1 SPCVR
6 PDWWVAW
13 AVTLV
18 GRSRLSG
25 RPSGRGGAMREAA
38 AAAVEPG
45 PKRRRAEEA
54 GSSGAAEGASEARLA
69 AVREELGGVRRRIA
83 SLRAREEQL
92 VQEES
97 GLERG
102 LADASAARARAEA
115 AAQDWTG
122 GFAWD
127 AAVAKALR
135 DVFGHGGFKP
145 LQQEAVNAVL
155 SGRDVFAVMP
165 TGSGK
170 SLCYQLPAALW
181 RGQAKGVGARGV
193 VLVVSPLLALMHDQL
208 RSMRAVGLD
217 ARMLS
222 SDADKV
228 ERKETLAALGAATA
242 TLVYTTP
249 EFLAKSKMALA
260 KLQQAWKAGLLR
272 LVAVDEAHCCSQWG
286 HEFRPDYLKLKVRAL
301 PCVCVC
307 VSLAK
312 GVRISRQPGSL
323 HGTPRDAHRA
333 PGSPWQHEK
342 AETPQGQLWPLREVL
357 RESFPGVPIVALT
370 ATATEAVQQDV
381 ETQLGIRGCLLL
393 RGRYNR
399 PNLFYAVAAK
409 PEKRDDILDWLA
421 EFASARHR
429 GASGLVYCLS
439 CKDVDQVARGLRE
452 RGVRAVPYHAQL
464 QPADRQEAYRAWV
477 AGEASVVVATIAFGM
492 GIDKA
497 DVRFVVHETLPKSV
511 ENYYQESGRAGRDGR
526 PAECVL
532 LYRPADVQRLTS
544 LVAENVNRERN
555 VALVYEMLLCVDPAG
570 DQPCRRKA
578 LARYF
583 GDEWQASDC
592 RGLCDVCRRGPAKAA
607 GGGDDAAL
615 ARALLRTLATATA
628 NEAAGGDRIT
638 VLKAVDVARSEA
650 AAARALRGG
659 APADPACK
667 AAAPRRVERILAR
680 LLAEGH
686 LSEDFAFNA
695 YGINSYLR
703 LTPRGREAAGGA
715 RGLQVRL
722 CELPLPQD
730 LPLPPAG
737 GS

>member
-286 HEFRPDYLKLKVRAL
+286 HEFRPDYLKLK
-301 PCVCVC
+301 
-307 VSLAK
+307 
-312 GVRISRQPGSL
+312 
-323 HGTPRDAHRA
+323 
-333 PGSPWQHEK
+333 
-342 AETPQGQLWPLREVL
+342 VL